1 MKRRNLELWILFR
14 FWEFSAAF
22 MAQLVERSA
31 VNRQVLGSIPSGG
44 VFFQYSFHCYY
55 FCLFSLPLLSLLLL
69 LLLLLLPLIPDQNY
83 LRKDF
88 GSMHV
93 RVTWKTHIADFRC
106 KMGLWSSGMILA
118 SGARGRGF
126 DSPQAPSNLLFE
138 CKISML
144 INNLDTVAEWLRR

>member
-1 MKRRNLELWILFR
+1 
-14 FWEFSAAF
+14 

-44 VFFQYSFHCYY
+44 VFFQYSFHSYFHCYY

-88 GSMHV
+88 GSIHV